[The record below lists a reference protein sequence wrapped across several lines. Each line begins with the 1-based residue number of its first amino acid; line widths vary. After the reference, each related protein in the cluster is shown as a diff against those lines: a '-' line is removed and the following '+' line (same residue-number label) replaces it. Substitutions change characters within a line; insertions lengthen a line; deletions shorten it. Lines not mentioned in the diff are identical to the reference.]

1 MSQLNQS
8 QGVTAD
14 SFGFE
19 NTCLILPW
27 LKIQKSKQKQKR
39 FSDCVAQ
46 IIVNPREIVRN
57 QQTISCLDS
66 SLGISYKVLSLNVCN
81 N

>member
-27 LKIQKSKQKQKR
+27 MKIQKSKQKQ

-46 IIVNPREIVRN
+46 IIVN
-57 QQTISCLDS
+57 QQTISCQIVAD
-66 SLGISYKVLSLNVCN
+66 ISKL
-81 N
+81 